1 METAF
6 EVLNL
11 TKRFGGVVA
20 VDELSFAVDGGEVFG
35 FLGRNGAGK
44 TTTLKVALD
53 LVKPTGGEIR
63 LFGDDWR
70 RPEVRRRIGYLP
82 EFPVRYPYMTPRR
95 YLRFASRLFGINAAE
110 GRRRADELLGRV
122 ELEDAADRK
131 MGGFSKGM
139 LQRVGLAQSLLN
151 DPDLLFLDEPTAG
164 LDPLGHHLVKELVGE
179 FASRGKAVVVSSHIL
194 AEIEN
199 QCSRVAIIEE
209 GRLVA
214 EGDLDELLRPT
225 NVVELEVE
233 EVTPRLRED
242 LERLASAVEVEANRL
257 RLTLL
262 PGKETADVSRAA
274 AAAGA
279 VVTGLVARR
288 QSLENLFVS
297 LIRGEEEEEEGESE

>member
-1 METAF
+1 MPP
-6 EVLNL
+6 VLEIVEL
-11 TKRFGGVVA
+11 TKRFGGVTA
-20 VDELSFAVDGGEVFG
+20 VDELSFAVSGGEVFG

-44 TTTLKVALD
+44 TTTLKCALD
-53 LVKPTGGEIR
+53 LVKPTGGEVR

-70 RPEVRRRIGYLP
+70 SPEVRRRIGYLP
-82 EFPVRYPYMTPRR
+82 EFPVRYPYLTPRR
-95 YLRFASRLFGINAAE
+95 YLRFASRLFGLKAAE

-139 LQRVGLAQSLLN
+139 LQRVGLAQALLN

-164 LDPLGHHLVKELVGE
+164 LDPLGHHLVKELVAE
-179 FASRGKAVVVSSHIL
+179 FAARGKAAVVSSHIL

-233 EVTPRLRED
+233 EVTPRLREN
-242 LERLASAVEVEANRL
+242 LARLADAVEVEAKRL

-262 PGKETADVSRAA
+262 PGKEAADVSRAA

-279 VVTGLVARR
+279 VVTGLVTRR

-297 LIRGEEEEEEGESE
+297 LIRGEDREEDEAA

>member
-44 TTTLKVALD
+44 TTTLKCALD
-53 LVKPTGGEIR
+53 LVKPSGGEIR
-63 LFGDDWR
+63 LFGEDWR
-70 RPEVRRRIGYLP
+70 RPDVRRRIGYLP
-82 EFPVRYPYMTPRR
+82 EFPVRYPYMTQRR

-164 LDPLGHHLVKELVGE
+164 LDPLGHHLVKELVAD
-179 FASRGKAVVVSSHIL
+179 FAARGKAVVVSSHIL

-209 GRLVA
+209 GRLIA
-214 EGDLDELLRPT
+214 EGDLEDLLRPT

-233 EVTPRLRED
+233 EVTPSLRAS
-242 LERLASAVEVEANRL
+242 LERLAGAVEVEANRL

-262 PGKETADVSRAA
+262 PGKEAADVSRAA

-279 VVTGLVARR
+279 VVTGLATRR

-297 LIRGEEEEEEGESE
+297 LIRGEEEEEGEAA